1 MYLGDICEPEVA
13 VALSLDC
20 MHDWEAEITGHTR
33 KRYPRTSKGLFF
45 ESFSR
50 ECHNEKIRTPCYTP
64 NASSEAD
71 DGAGDDGP
79 MGCDSYERL
88 LMNCIPD
95 CSRGDVY

>member
-20 MHDWEAEITGHTR
+20 MHDWDAEITGHTR

-64 NASSEAD
+64 KRMR
-71 DGAGDDGP
+71 P
-79 MGCDSYERL
+79 VK
-88 LMNCIPD
+88 LMTALATMAQWVAILTNVC
-95 CSRGDVY
+95 